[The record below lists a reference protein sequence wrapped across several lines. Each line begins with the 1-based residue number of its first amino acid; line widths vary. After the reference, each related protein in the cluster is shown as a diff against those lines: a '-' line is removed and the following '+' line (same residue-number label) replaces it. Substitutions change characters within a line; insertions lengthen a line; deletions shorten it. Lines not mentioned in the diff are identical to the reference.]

1 MAPLC
6 EGILKS
12 SGFIDINP
20 RLAAVVIYLFNDISM
35 IFFLYQTS
43 NEGWDS
49 HVGFSISTFYINMIK
64 EGKDNCYR
72 FHNVK
77 KIIILV

>member
-35 IFFLYQTS
+35 IFFVS
-43 NEGWDS
+43 D
-49 HVGFSISTFYINMIK
+49 F
-64 EGKDNCYR
+64 
-72 FHNVK
+72 
-77 KIIILV
+77 